1 MSEMSEISAPRP
13 LAGVRVLDFTRV
25 LSGPHCTRMLAD
37 LGADVIKVEP
47 PSGDTTRF
55 TNPRVNS
62 LSTYFIQQN
71 TGKRNISLDMTKPE
85 AVEIL
90 KKLATKCDIVVEN
103 FRPGVMQRM
112 GLDYATLG
120 AANPKLIYASISGYG
135 ATGPWVERRAYAPVI
150 NAEMGMTKLQGDARD
165 GTYANDPHSHGDVY
179 TALEAAAA
187 ILAALYQRER
197 NGAGQYIDI
206 SMAETMLYVNEHSHD
221 QLWDGYDDPSWIRSF
236 QPGDY
241 PVLTVGDGTIVVV
254 SGHPAER
261 GTFEFYLEAMQL
273 QHLRDDPRFD
283 DVTSRLAN
291 LDALQQI
298 IREWALGVPDADEL
312 ERRLAEHRLAM
323 GRLRSVD
330 EVAATDWARERE
342 AIIEVSDRGGGTV
355 RIPNSPWH
363 FSGSETALRGVPKF
377 RGEDNREVLR
387 ELLDMS
393 DEQIARLR
401 DDGVLVERLPKK

>member
-1 MSEMSEISAPRP
+1 MSDLSAPRP
-13 LAGVRVLDFTRV
+13 LEGVRVLDFTRV

-47 PSGDTTRF
+47 PAGDTTRF
-55 TNPRVNS
+55 TNPRINS

-71 TGKRNISLDMTKPE
+71 TGKRNISLDLTKPE

-90 KKLATKCDIVVEN
+90 KKLAAKCDIVVEN

-112 GLDYATLG
+112 GLDYKTLG

-150 NAEMGMTKLQGDARD
+150 NAETGMTKLQGDARD

-197 NGAGQYIDI
+197 NGAGQHIDI
-206 SMAETMLYVNEHSHD
+206 SMAETMLYVNEHAHD
-221 QLWDGYDDPSWIRSF
+221 QLWDGDDDPNWIRSF
-236 QPGDY
+236 RPGDY
-241 PVLTVGDGTIVVV
+241 PVLTVADGTIVVV

-261 GTFEFYLEAMQL
+261 GTFEFYLEAMQM
-273 QHLRDDPRFD
+273 QHLRDDQRFV
-283 DVTSRLAN
+283 DVVSRLAN
-291 LDALQQI
+291 LDALQQL
-298 IREWALGVPDADEL
+298 IREWAIGVPDADEL
-312 ERRLAEHRLAM
+312 ERLLAEHQLAM

-330 EVAATDWARERE
+330 EIAATDWARERE

-363 FSGSETALRGVPKF
+363 FSGSKTTLRGVPKF
-377 RGEDNREVLR
+377 RGEDNSEVLR
-387 ELLDMS
+387 ELLKLTES
-393 DEQIARLR
+393 QILALEACGALTSRIP
-401 DDGVLVERLPKK
+401 ESN

>member
-1 MSEMSEISAPRP
+1 MSEMSEMSAPRP
-13 LAGVRVLDFTRV
+13 LEGVRVLDFTRV

-47 PSGDTTRF
+47 PAGDTTRF
-55 TNPRVNS
+55 TNPRINS

-90 KKLATKCDIVVEN
+90 KKLAAKCDIVVEN

-150 NAEMGMTKLQGDARD
+150 NAETGMTKLQGDARD

-221 QLWDGYDDPSWIRSF
+221 QLWNGDDDPSWIRSF

-241 PVLTVGDGTIVVV
+241 PVLTVADGTIVVV

-261 GTFEFYLEAMQL
+261 GTFEFYLEAMQM

-283 DVTSRLAN
+283 DVASRLAN
-291 LDALQQI
+291 LNALQRI

-312 ERRLAEHRLAM
+312 ERRLAEHQLAM

-387 ELLDMS
+387 ELLDLS
-393 DEQIARLR
+393 DEQVERLR
-401 DDGVLVERLPKK
+401 NDGVLVERLPKK

>member
-1 MSEMSEISAPRP
+1 MSEMSAPRP
-13 LAGVRVLDFTRV
+13 LEGVRVLDFTRV

-37 LGADVIKVEP
+37 LGADVIKIEP
-47 PSGDTTRF
+47 PAGDPTRF
-55 TNPRVNS
+55 TNPRINS

-90 KKLATKCDIVVEN
+90 RRLAAKCDVVVEN

-112 GLDYATLG
+112 GLDFATLG
-120 AANPKLIYASISGYG
+120 AANSKLIYASISGYG

-150 NAEMGMTKLQGDARD
+150 NAETGITKLQGDARD
-165 GTYANDPHSHGDVY
+165 GKYTNDPHSHGDVY
-179 TALEAAAA
+179 TAIEAAAA

-197 NGAGQYIDI
+197 NGAGQHIDI
-206 SMAETMLYVNEHSHD
+206 SMAETMLYVNEHAHD
-221 QLWDGYDDPSWIRSF
+221 QLWDGDVDPNWIRSF
-236 QPGDY
+236 RPGDY
-241 PVLTVGDGTIVVV
+241 PVLTVDDGTIVVV

-261 GTFEFYLEAMQL
+261 GTFEFYLEAMQM
-273 QHLRDDPRFD
+273 QHLRQDRRFG
-283 DVTSRLAN
+283 DVASRLAN

-298 IREWALGVPDADEL
+298 IRDWALGVPDADEL
-312 ERRLAEHRLAM
+312 ERRLAEHQLAM

-330 EVAATDWARERE
+330 EIAATEWARERE
-342 AIIEVSDRGGGTV
+342 AIIEVSDRGGGKV

-363 FSGSETALRGVPKF
+363 FSGSETAVRGVPKF

-387 ELLDMS
+387 EMLDMS
-393 DEQIARLR
+393 EEQIARMYI
-401 DDGVLVERLPKK
+401 DGILVERMPKK

>member
-13 LAGVRVLDFTRV
+13 LEGVRVLDFTRV

-47 PSGDTTRF
+47 PAGDTTRF
-55 TNPRVNS
+55 TNPRINS

-71 TGKRNISLDMTKPE
+71 TGKRNISLDMTKPK

-90 KKLATKCDIVVEN
+90 KQLAAKCDIVVEN
-103 FRPGVMQRM
+103 FRPGVMHRM
-112 GLDYATLG
+112 GLGYATLSSV
-120 AANPKLIYASISGYG
+120 NPKLIYASISGYG
-135 ATGPWVERRAYAPVI
+135 ATGPWVDRRAYAPVI
-150 NAEMGMTKLQGDARD
+150 NAETGMTKLQGDARD

-179 TALEAAAA
+179 TAIEAAAA
-187 ILAALYQRER
+187 ILAALFQRER
-197 NGAGQYIDI
+197 NGAGQHIDI
-206 SMAETMLYVNEHSHD
+206 SMAETMLYVNEHAHD
-221 QLWDGYDDPSWIRSF
+221 QLWDGDDDPNWIRSF
-236 QPGDY
+236 RPGDY
-241 PVLTVGDGTIVVV
+241 PVLTVLDGTIVVV

-261 GTFEFYLEAMQL
+261 GTFEFYLEAMQM
-273 QHLRDDPRFD
+273 QYLREDPRFG
-283 DVTSRLAN
+283 DVASRLAN
-291 LDALQQI
+291 LEALQQI

-312 ERRLAEHRLAM
+312 ERRLAEHQLAM

-342 AIIEVSDRGGGTV
+342 AIIQVSDRGGGTV

-363 FSGSETALRGVPKF
+363 FSGSETAVRGVPKF

-393 DEQIARLR
+393 EEHVARMYN
-401 DDGVLVERLPKK
+401 DGVLVERLPKK

>member
-1 MSEMSEISAPRP
+1 MSEMSDISAPRP
-13 LAGVRVLDFTRV
+13 LEGVRVLDFTRV

-47 PSGDTTRF
+47 PAGDTTRF
-55 TNPRVNS
+55 TNPRINS

-71 TGKRNISLDMTKPE
+71 TGKRNISLDMTKPK

-90 KKLATKCDIVVEN
+90 KQLAAKCDIVVEN
-103 FRPGVMQRM
+103 FRPGVMHRM
-112 GLDYATLG
+112 GLGYATLSSV
-120 AANPKLIYASISGYG
+120 NPKLIYASISGYG

-150 NAEMGMTKLQGDARD
+150 NAETGMTKLQGDARD

-179 TALEAAAA
+179 TAIEAAAA
-187 ILAALYQRER
+187 ILAALFQRER
-197 NGAGQYIDI
+197 NGAGQQIDI
-206 SMAETMLYVNEHSHD
+206 SMAKTMLYVNEHAHD
-221 QLWDGYDDPSWIRSF
+221 QLWDGDDDPNWIRSF
-236 QPGDY
+236 RPGDY
-241 PVLTVGDGTIVVV
+241 PVLTVLDGTIVVV

-261 GTFEFYLEAMQL
+261 GTFEFYLEAMQM
-273 QHLRDDPRFD
+273 QHLREDPRFG
-283 DVTSRLAN
+283 DVASRLAN
-291 LDALQQI
+291 LESLQQI

-312 ERRLAEHRLAM
+312 ERRLAEHQLAM

-363 FSGSETALRGVPKF
+363 FSGSETAVRGVPKF

-393 DEQIARLR
+393 EDQLARMYN
-401 DDGVLVERLPKK
+401 DGVLVERLPKK

>member
-1 MSEMSEISAPRP
+1 MSEMSAPRP
-13 LAGVRVLDFTRV
+13 LEGVRVLDFTRV

-37 LGADVIKVEP
+37 LGADVIKIEP
-47 PSGDTTRF
+47 PAGDPTRF
-55 TNPRVNS
+55 TNPRINS

-90 KKLATKCDIVVEN
+90 RRLAAKCDVVVEN

-112 GLDYATLG
+112 GLDFATLG
-120 AANPKLIYASISGYG
+120 AANSKLIYASISGYG

-150 NAEMGMTKLQGDARD
+150 NAETGITKLQGDARD
-165 GTYANDPHSHGDVY
+165 GKYTNDPHSHGDVY
-179 TALEAAAA
+179 TAIEAAAA

-197 NGAGQYIDI
+197 NGAGQHIDI
-206 SMAETMLYVNEHSHD
+206 SMAETMLYVNEHAHD
-221 QLWDGYDDPSWIRSF
+221 QLWDGDVDPNWIRSF
-236 QPGDY
+236 RPGDY
-241 PVLTVGDGTIVVV
+241 PVLTVADGTIVVV

-261 GTFEFYLEAMQL
+261 GTFEFYLEAMQM
-273 QHLRDDPRFD
+273 QHLRQDRRFG
-283 DVTSRLAN
+283 DVASRLAN

-298 IREWALGVPDADEL
+298 IRDWALGVPDADEL
-312 ERRLAEHRLAM
+312 ESRLAEHQLAM

-330 EVAATDWARERE
+330 EIAATEWARERE
-342 AIIEVSDRGGGTV
+342 AIIEVSDRGGGKV

-363 FSGSETALRGVPKF
+363 FSGSETAVRGVPKF

-387 ELLDMS
+387 EMLDMS
-393 DEQIARLR
+393 EEQIARMYI
-401 DDGVLVERLPKK
+401 DGILVERMPKK

>member
-1 MSEMSEISAPRP
+1 MSEMSDISAPRP
-13 LAGVRVLDFTRV
+13 LEGVRVLDFTRV

-47 PSGDTTRF
+47 PAGDTTRF
-55 TNPRVNS
+55 TNPRINS

-71 TGKRNISLDMTKPE
+71 TGKRNISLDMTKPK

-90 KKLATKCDIVVEN
+90 KQLAAKSDIVVEN
-103 FRPGVMQRM
+103 FRPGVMHRM
-112 GLDYATLG
+112 GLGYATLSSV
-120 AANPKLIYASISGYG
+120 NPKLIYASISGYG

-150 NAEMGMTKLQGDARD
+150 NAETGMTKLQGDARD

-179 TALEAAAA
+179 TAIEAAAA
-187 ILAALYQRER
+187 ILAALFQRER
-197 NGAGQYIDI
+197 NGAGQHVDI
-206 SMAETMLYVNEHSHD
+206 SMAETMLYVNEHAHD
-221 QLWDGYDDPSWIRSF
+221 QLWDGDDDPNWIRSF
-236 QPGDY
+236 RPGDY
-241 PVLTVGDGTIVVV
+241 PVLTVLDGTIVVV

-261 GTFEFYLEAMQL
+261 GTFEFYLEAMQM
-273 QHLRDDPRFD
+273 QHLREDPRFG
-283 DVTSRLAN
+283 DVASRLAN
-291 LDALQQI
+291 LESLQQI

-312 ERRLAEHRLAM
+312 ERRLAEHQLAM

-342 AIIEVSDRGGGTV
+342 AIIQVSDRGGGTV

-363 FSGSETALRGVPKF
+363 FSGSETAVRGVPKF

-393 DEQIARLR
+393 EDQLARMYN
-401 DDGVLVERLPKK
+401 DGVLVERLPKK